1 MLSCKDSSIALISF
15 IGKTKREPDHKEW
28 LQPPRR
34 CASRTEY
41 APKHYNL
48 AKSTVAAIASTNA
61 ARGLNDT
68 ARAVNNAPNALNR
81 RCRLAELANAG
92 CATGVP
98 PSTDPSLSGCLD

>member
-1 MLSCKDSSIALISF
+1 MLSGKDSSIALILF
-15 IGKTKREPDHKEW
+15 IRKTKREPSHKEW

-48 AKSTVAAIASTNA
+48 AKSTVAAIASTNP

-68 ARAVNNAPNALNR
+68 AKAVNNAPNALNR
-81 RCRLAELANAG
+81 RCRLAELA
-92 CATGVP
+92 
-98 PSTDPSLSGCLD
+98 